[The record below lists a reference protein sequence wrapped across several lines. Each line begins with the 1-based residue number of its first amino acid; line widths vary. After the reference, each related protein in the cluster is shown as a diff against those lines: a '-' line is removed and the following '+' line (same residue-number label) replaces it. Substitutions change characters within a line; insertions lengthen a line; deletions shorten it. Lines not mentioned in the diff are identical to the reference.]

1 MQFRDNLE
9 MPGGN
14 TRRQTKVEVGLG
26 YCSYRR
32 QVLKLVREM
41 VFKGEHGRND
51 VHGYQMNLLQGDN
64 HFKRSFHDKVY
75 IVSMGMNTKVQGR
88 LPLLQCI
95 TFHSP
100 LVFRQ

>member
-9 MPGGN
+9 IPGGN

-41 VFKGEHGRND
+41 VFKGEHGRNHD
-51 VHGYQMNLLQGDN
+51 CKRINTQILDDIISRKYLLLQEA
-64 HFKRSFHDKVY
+64 
-75 IVSMGMNTKVQGR
+75 SMIGSTSC
-88 LPLLQCI
+88 PWA
-95 TFHSP
+95 
-100 LVFRQ
+100 